1 VTNAAAKRLDNRVA
15 WYDQQQIT
23 KENGQY
29 LIDQDRNGTTDFSF
43 DDPDFSFVQFRS
55 NLVMRWEYIPGS
67 ELFLVWSQGATGF
80 ANPMDRL
87 GYSLRDQILN
97 QKLENTF
104 LIKVTY
110 RFAR

>member
-1 VTNAAAKRLDNRVA
+1 
-15 WYDQQQIT
+15 
-23 KENGQY
+23 
-29 LIDQDRNGTTDFSF
+29 
-43 DDPDFSFVQFRS
+43 
-55 NLVMRWEYIPGS
+55 MRWEYIPGS

-104 LIKVTY
+104 LIKATY